1 MGARNLR
8 KTLGITCRIFV
19 SPDRGAEL
27 RWKRS
32 GQSASVIYYNV
43 RCSPCKW
50 LTIVATKAAR
60 HSVAGRRTNKRTKR
74 NTVFTRV
81 VSRTHG
87 RRHRLSLPFLDAVRG
102 RYTCYGNSY
111 DADHVFTLNQ
121 ALITINDAHIL
132 AKIQCVKSVNF
143 ARRFNGRTTEPI

>member
-32 GQSASVIYYNV
+32 EQSASVIYYNV

-50 LTIVATKAAR
+50 LTIVATRAAR
-60 HSVAGRRTNKRTKR
+60 HSVAGRTNKRSKR
-74 NTVFTRV
+74 NTMFTRV
-81 VSRTHG
+81 VSRIHG
-87 RRHRLSLPFLDAVRG
+87 HGLPLPFLDAVQG
-102 RYTCYGNSY
+102 RYTRHGNSY

-132 AKIQCVKSVNF
+132 AKYSVLNQ
-143 ARRFNGRTTEPI
+143 